1 MATRTRLL
9 LVATLVAAAMLPVA
23 GTAVADGDHN
33 PPGQG
38 QPDPVL
44 AWNETATSA
53 AIACGLSGAPPIE
66 SRMYAMMHI
75 AIHDAVNAI
84 RVESAPYAYRPHR
97 LSPNASPTAAV
108 AAAGWNVLKV
118 GLAGCPA
125 LGTAESVYTA
135 MLASVTDSAARAA
148 GQALGEASAAA
159 IQVKREKDHAALQIS
174 SPTDSKFPQ
183 GTKPGEW
190 RFTPNADGSDV
201 VGFAFL
207 PKWGSVTPFT
217 LRSSDQFAPSDPY
230 RLGSRQYADDV
241 NEIKSLGAKTGST
254 RNAEQTEIAVFWVGS
269 SPYQWNAIAR
279 TVAGQ
284 SRQMDLWDNARL
296 FGLLNMA
303 MADGYISSFE
313 VKYDELFWRPVTAI
327 RLADTDG
334 NDRTQEDKKWLPL
347 VETPPIPD
355 YDSAH
360 AVEGAAAAAV
370 LRSVFGDRT
379 SFSNCSPWLPAGNS
393 CAGGTGGQGVVR
405 TFTSFSQAAAENGVS
420 RIYVGFHFRKAVDDG
435 LRHGQKIGNRAVT
448 TAMQPAHR

>member
-1 MATRTRLL
+1 MGTRTRLL
-9 LVATLVAAAMLPVA
+9 LVATLIATAMLPVA
-23 GTAVADGDHN
+23 GTAVADGGHN

-38 QPDPVL
+38 QPDPVV
-44 AWNETATSA
+44 AWNQTATSA

-97 LSPNASPTAAV
+97 LSPTASPTAAV

-125 LGTAESVYTA
+125 LATAESAYTA
-135 MLASVTDSAARAA
+135 MLASVTDPAARAA
-148 GQALGEASAAA
+148 GKALGEASAAV

-174 SPTDSKFPQ
+174 SPTDPNFPQ

-190 RFTPNADGSDV
+190 RFTPTADGSDV

-217 LRSSDQFAPSDPY
+217 LRSSEQFAPSGPY

-254 RNAEQTEIAVFWVGS
+254 RTDEQTEIAVFWVGS

-303 MADGYISSFE
+303 IADGYISSFQ

-327 RLADTDG
+327 RLAGTDG
-334 NDRTQEDKKWLPL
+334 NDRTQADEKWLPL

-405 TFTSFSQAAAENGVS
+405 NFTSFSQAAAENGVS

-448 TAMQPAHR
+448 TAMRPSHR